1 MCVSGWRR
9 EKKCVKVEGEGVCVR
24 VEKGE
29 EMCEGGGRGCV
40 CPGGEGRRDV

>member
-9 EKKCVKVEGEGVCVR
+9 EKRCVRVEGEGVCVW

-40 CPGGEGRRDV
+40 CLGGEGRRDV